1 MARPRTGVDDIATRE
16 RLLAAAELA
25 FGAEGFHGARL
36 ADIAEAAGI
45 RRPSLL
51 YHFKTKEALY
61 AAVVRRAFS
70 HLGAALTSA
79 MGTPGAFLDQAD
91 RMVVAFDVFLA
102 EHPGVAPII
111 LRELMEGRGPGQQ
124 ILLDEVLPLLAAT
137 ETFVR
142 TQGQVAPGVPVRA
155 ALVQITSAMI
165 LAAAAGERT
174 SVLFGDPVKDTKQLV
189 RTLFLSSAPKRA
201 AGATGPEEA
210 A

>member
-36 ADIAEAAGI
+36 EDIAQAAGI

-102 EHPGVAPII
+102 EHPGVAP
-111 LRELMEGRGPGQQ
+111 
-124 ILLDEVLPLLAAT
+124 
-137 ETFVR
+137 
-142 TQGQVAPGVPVRA
+142 
-155 ALVQITSAMI
+155 
-165 LAAAAGERT
+165 
-174 SVLFGDPVKDTKQLV
+174 
-189 RTLFLSSAPKRA
+189 SSS
-201 AGATGPEEA
+201 GS
-210 A
+210 